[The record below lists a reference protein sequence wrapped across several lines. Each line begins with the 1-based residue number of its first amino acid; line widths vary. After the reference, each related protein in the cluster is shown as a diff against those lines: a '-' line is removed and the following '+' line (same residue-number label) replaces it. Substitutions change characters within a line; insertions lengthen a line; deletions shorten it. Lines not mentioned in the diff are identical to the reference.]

1 LETKGED
8 VTDPVLNDEA
18 PQTADQPDFGTDVDA
33 ELVASVHAA
42 LEAGDVDRLRGR
54 VEPLHDADIA
64 DLLQNLSAD
73 DRRRFVEML
82 RSEFHPA
89 VLAELD
95 EHVRSEIIDELGVK
109 ELAQAVAELE
119 TDDALHVLA
128 NLDEREQQQLLDA
141 IPPEDRVVLE
151 QGLAYRE
158 FSAGRLMRREMVAVP
173 TFWTVGET
181 IDFLR
186 SEAEDEE
193 SGLPDEFHDIFVV
206 DPAFRPIGII
216 SLSRLLRTRR
226 PVTVTDI
233 MAPDM
238 KLVRTDADQEDVAF
252 LFRQRDLISAPVVD
266 ESGRLVG
273 MITIDDVVDVI
284 DEEYEDVIMRLGGV
298 PGDDLYRAVVDTV
311 RSRSPWLLLNL
322 GTAILASLV
331 IGLFEDTIAQ
341 LVALAV
347 LMPIVASMGGNAG
360 TQTLTVAVR
369 ALATRELT
377 PANAMRVIRKE
388 AWVGTINGLL
398 FAVVASGVAWVW
410 FGNVMIAVVIGLAMI
425 VNLIAAAVFGALIP
439 LALERLRIDP
449 AVSSGVFLTT
459 VTDVV
464 GFFAFLGLAA
474 WMIL

>member
-1 LETKGED
+1 M
-8 VTDPVLNDEA
+8 TDPVLDNDA
-18 PQTADQPDFGTDVDA
+18 PQAAEQSDVGTDVDA
-33 ELVASVHAA
+33 ELVSGVHEA
-42 LEAGDVDRLRGR
+42 LSAGDVERLRAH
-54 VEPLHDADIA
+54 VEPLHDADVA
-64 DLLQNLSAD
+64 DLLQSLSAD
-73 DRRRFVEML
+73 DRRRFVEVF
-82 RSEFHPA
+82 RADFHPA

-95 EHVRSEIIDELGVK
+95 DHVRAEIIEELGVT

-128 NLDEREQQQLLDA
+128 NLDETEQQQLLDA
-141 IPPEDRVVLE
+141 IPPADRVVLE
-151 QGLAYRE
+151 QGLAYPE

-186 SEAEDEE
+186 REAEDEE
-193 SGLPDEFHDIFVV
+193 SLLPDEFHDIFVV
-206 DPAFRPIGII
+206 DPAFRPVGVV

-226 PVTVTDI
+226 HVPVTDI
-233 MAPDM
+233 MASEM
-238 KLVRTDADQEDVAF
+238 KLVRTDVEQEDVAF

-273 MITIDDVVDVI
+273 MITIDDIVDVI
-284 DEEYEDVIMRLGGV
+284 DEEYEDDIMRLGGV

-311 RSRSPWLLLNL
+311 RARWPWLMLNL

-331 IGLFEDTIAQ
+331 IGLFEGTIAD

-377 PANAMRVIRKE
+377 PANALRVIRKE

-398 FAVVASGVAWVW
+398 FAVVAAGVAWVW
-410 FGNVMIAVVIGLAMI
+410 FGNVMIALVIALAMI
-425 VNLIAAAVFGALIP
+425 VNLIVAAVFGALIP
-439 LALERLRIDP
+439 LMLERLRIDP
-449 AVSSGVFLTT
+449 AVASGVFLTT

-474 WMIL
+474 WIIL